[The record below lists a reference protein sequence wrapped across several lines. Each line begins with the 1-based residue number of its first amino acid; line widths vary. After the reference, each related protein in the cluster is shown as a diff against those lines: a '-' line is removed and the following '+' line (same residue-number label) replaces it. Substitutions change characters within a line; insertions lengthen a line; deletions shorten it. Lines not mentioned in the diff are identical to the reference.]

1 MLKGG
6 FNGHHYR
13 FIFMLLPFSLPA
25 SRFLAGRRVNCFY
38 LIVADT
44 NAHVVWPQQT
54 AQQH

>member
-54 AQQH
+54 AQ